1 MDDIKAAIEE
11 RSTAS
16 LRPLARQARRHS
28 QTELQGLA
36 ELEVD
41 VGPAE
46 VGAAPASAAAARAP
60 DLAPSDDPATVAF
73 PDDFVGSQSPAAHP
87 VSVAPNATSTK
98 RTDTRFKAGNR
109 GKPRGARHKV
119 TQAVEALLDGEAPA
133 LTRKAIELALAGDR
147 ATLKLCL
154 DRIAPVRKG
163 RTIKLDVP
171 PLTDSEDAKSAWAT
185 LFDAVTSGEVTP
197 EEAAGLAALIE
208 GWQRSHEMAEFDARL
223 RVVEANACR

>member
-1 MDDIKAAIEE
+1 MDDINAAIEE

-16 LRPLARQARRHS
+16 LRPLARQAQRHS
-28 QTELQGLA
+28 QTELQGLV

-41 VGPAE
+41 VGPAK
-46 VGAAPASAAAARAP
+46 VGAALASAAAARPP
-60 DLAPSDDPATVAF
+60 DPASSYDPATVVG
-73 PDDFVGSQSPAAHP
+73 PDAFVGS
-87 VSVAPNATSTK
+87 SVAPSTK
-98 RTDTRFKAGNR
+98 RTDTRFKPGNR

-133 LTRKAIELALAGDR
+133 VTRKAIELALAGDR
-147 ATLKLCL
+147 AALKLCL

-171 PLTDSEDAKSAWAT
+171 RLIDSEDAKSAWAT